1 MLAQTACANCSTMT
15 PKPALSPTASTDETA
30 QRLAIWL
37 AGWTARRGI
46 RFIEIDQRNY
56 KAHRLAW
63 LYVHGVWPTGE
74 IDHRNGDP
82 RDNRIANLR
91 DVTHAV
97 NLQNLTKPR
106 AGCKSGMLGAQ
117 WDASRQKWK
126 ASIRTQGASKHL
138 GRFDTPEEAHEA
150 YKNAKRK
157 LHDGCTI

>member
-1 MLAQTACANCSTMT
+1 MT